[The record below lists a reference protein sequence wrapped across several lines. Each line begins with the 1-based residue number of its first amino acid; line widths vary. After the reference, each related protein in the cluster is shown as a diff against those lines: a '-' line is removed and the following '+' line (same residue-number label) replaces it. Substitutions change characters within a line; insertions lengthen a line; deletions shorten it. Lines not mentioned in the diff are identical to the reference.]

1 MRRNNVRNNPGFRK
15 ERRPHLKIVIPPH
28 AGIHFQPKPEIT
40 WILAFARMTEG
51 QENVV
56 RRL

>member
-1 MRRNNVRNNPGFRK
+1 MDPRLREDDRGAR
-15 ERRPHLKIVIPPH
+15 ERRPRLKIVIPAH
-28 AGIHFQPKPEIT
+28 AGIHFQPGPGIT